1 MNAGKQIGGPI
12 ATPIRSMVNNPN
24 CDGVIFEC
32 KSERQAENTRY
43 AAYMLKHRNGYSY
56 KTMRRKNYLT
66 VYKTDRD
73 PFELHGQLRTRLS

>member
-12 ATPIRSMVNNPN
+12 ATPIREMLYNSR

-32 KSERQAENTRY
+32 KSADKAETARY
-43 AAYMLKHRNGYSY
+43 AAYMLKHRNGYNY

-66 VYKTDRD
+66 VYKTGTD
-73 PFELHGQLRTRLS
+73 PFELRSPIRTII